1 MIKEFWPIGVAV
13 VLIVCLFSGC
23 QEQEATSTNGFEN
36 VEFES
41 DVFEL
46 INGSL
51 DFVELNNVIIRADA
65 KYMFR
70 NIAGRD
76 VKDVDVFAEF
86 YDKDGNLI
94 YTGGPKNFSLLKDYT
109 ETGFSPAN
117 VISYNGNRANE
128 VDYVRILAFE
138 ENKG

>member
-1 MIKEFWPIGVAV
+1 MIKKFWPIGVILL
-13 VLIVCLFSGC
+13 LIVCLFSGC
-23 QEQEATSTNGFEN
+23 QEQEATSTNSFEN

-51 DFVELNNVIIRADA
+51 EFVEINNVIIRAEA

-76 VKDVDVFAEF
+76 VKDVNVFAEF
-86 YDKDGNLI
+86 YDKDDNLV

-109 ETGFSPAN
+109 ETGSSPAN
-117 VISYNGNRANE
+117 VISYNGDRVRE
-128 VDYVRILAFE
+128 VDHVRILAFE
-138 ENKG
+138 